1 MGIDIR
7 FPGTFHTVKNVA
19 KTLFKRNRHSITS
32 SKACI
37 NFSYIIRDGLSA
49 VNRFLYFTGENM
61 VIPLKRKRKTEGRI
75 GIYDKML
82 LFYNAAV
89 DNGEKP

>member
-1 MGIDIR
+1 
-7 FPGTFHTVKNVA
+7 
-19 KTLFKRNRHSITS
+19 
-32 SKACI
+32 
-37 NFSYIIRDGLSA
+37 LSA
-49 VNRFLYFTGENM
+49 VNRFLYFTGEIM
-61 VIPLKRKRKTEGRI
+61 VILLKRKRETEGRI